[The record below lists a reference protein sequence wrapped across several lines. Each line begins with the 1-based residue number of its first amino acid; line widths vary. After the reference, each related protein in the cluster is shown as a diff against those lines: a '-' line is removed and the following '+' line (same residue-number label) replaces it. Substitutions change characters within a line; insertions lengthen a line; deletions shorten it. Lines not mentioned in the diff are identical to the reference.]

1 MDFCDSIL
9 NCVLFPLRQIRGYI
23 GSRNVR
29 KAVKA
34 GRSLRIVVGTSGR
47 SMRGWIS
54 TDVQY
59 LNLLQPDKWASFFRE
74 DSIDA
79 ILAEHVWEHL
89 TRDEGVIAARTCHRF
104 LKPGGYI
111 RVAVPDGLHPDPS
124 YIKWVCIGGTGG
136 GAHDHKVLYH
146 RATLGDVLK
155 EAGFKVRPLEYFDS
169 EGRFHFVEW
178 NSEDGMIRRSSR
190 FDKRNRERALCYTS
204 LILDAIKETNTDS

>member
-1 MDFCDSIL
+1 MDFDRYPMS
-9 NCVLFPLRQIRGYI
+9 F
-23 GSRNVR
+23 
-29 KAVKA
+29 
-34 GRSLRIVVGTSGR
+34 
-47 SMRGWIS
+47 
-54 TDVQY
+54 
-59 LNLLQPDKWASFFRE
+59 NLLQPDKWASFFRE

-104 LKPGGYI
+104 LKQGGYI
-111 RVAVPDGLHPDPS
+111 KSAIPRQSTPPIHLS
-124 YIKWVCIGGTGG
+124 YIKSHCIGGKFGEESY
-136 GAHDHKVLYH
+136 DHKVLSH
-146 RATLGDVLK
+146 RATLGDIPK
-155 EAGFKVRPLEYFDS
+155 KAGLENQELLEYFDS